1 MFGFISKNIITG
13 LVTIL
18 PVVLTLY
25 LLYWFAVSV
34 ESLLGSLIQAILP
47 EEWYWPGMGLAAGL
61 LVFFI
66 AGLMM
71 NAYVVQRL
79 FAKSEQVFYHMPF
92 VRSVY
97 PTIRDFF
104 DYFSPTTR
112 KEFEQVVAVTLGETG
127 MQVIGFV
134 TQPLS
139 ERMPESFREEDS
151 VLVYLPLSYM
161 IGGYAV
167 LIPRSAIR
175 PLDMTIEE
183 AMRFTL
189 TAGMTGS
196 GFEHGTGP
204 SSGANSATSSKSR
217 SETPSRKPTKD

>member
-1 MFGFISKNIITG
+1 MENVPMFGFISKNIITG

-25 LLYWFAVSV
+25 LLYWFAVSL
-34 ESLLGSLIQAILP
+34 ESILGGLIQAILP
-47 EEWYWPGMGLAAGL
+47 NEWYWPGMGLAAGL

-79 FAKSEQVFYHMPF
+79 FAKSEQVFYHMPL

-97 PTIRDFF
+97 PTMRDFF
-104 DYFSPTTR
+104 DYFSPATR
-112 KEFEQVVAVTLGETG
+112 KEFEQVVAVTLGNTG

-134 TQPLS
+134 TQPVP
-139 ERMPESFREEDS
+139 ERMPASFREEDS

-167 LIPRSAIR
+167 LTPRSTVR

-183 AMRFTL
+183 AMRFSL
-189 TAGMTGS
+189 TAGMTAPRTAPKTRTS
-196 GFEHGTGP
+196 PRSDSP
-204 SSGANSATSSKSR
+204 SH
-217 SETPSRKPTKD
+217 KDD

>member
-1 MFGFISKNIITG
+1 MFGFISRNIITG

-25 LLYWFAVSV
+25 LLYWFAVTA
-34 ESLLGSLIQAILP
+34 EAILGAMIQAMLP
-47 EEWYWPGMGLAAGL
+47 AHWYWPGMGLIAGI
-61 LVFFI
+61 LVVFM

-71 NAYVVQRL
+71 NAYLVQQL
-79 FAKSEQVFYHMPF
+79 FAKGEQLFYHMPLIK
-92 VRSVY
+92 SVY
-97 PTIRDFF
+97 SAIRDFF
-104 DYFSPTTR
+104 DYFSPTTK
-112 KEFEQVVAVTLGETG
+112 KEFKQVVAVTFGDSG

-134 TQPLS
+134 TQPLP
-139 ERMPESFREEDS
+139 ERMPESFRDENS

-175 PLDMTIEE
+175 PLDMKVEE

-189 TAGMTGS
+189 TAGMTGV
-196 GFEHGTGP
+196 
-204 SSGANSATSSKSR
+204 
-217 SETPSRKPTKD
+217 KPGHSPYHNKD